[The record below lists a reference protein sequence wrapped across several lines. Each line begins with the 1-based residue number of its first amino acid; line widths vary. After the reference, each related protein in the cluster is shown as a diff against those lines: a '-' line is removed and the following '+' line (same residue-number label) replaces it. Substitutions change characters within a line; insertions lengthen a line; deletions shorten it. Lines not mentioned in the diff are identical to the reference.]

1 MGVFGTLVEVCDS
14 RKFPGCEFE
23 LRIQVHKGKGI
34 SANVVMQR
42 AGHKCKNQ
50 HKAMHWFA
58 HQSRL
63 CFLLRTVFP
72 FAIIKAC

>member
-1 MGVFGTLVEVCDS
+1 MKIRLHSHANKSHFHKKKASQVGVFGTLVEICDS

-34 SANVVMQR
+34 SANVVMQI

-50 HKAMHWFA
+50 HKAMH
-58 HQSRL
+58 
-63 CFLLRTVFP
+63 
-72 FAIIKAC
+72 